1 MYIQDGVYLIKR
13 QLNIQILILYKDTL
27 TKYDAIQTITY
38 DSFEKTKT
46 FEEVQTK
53 FSLDV

>member
-1 MYIQDGVYLIKR
+1 MYIQNGVYHIKR

-38 DSFEKTKT
+38 GSFEKTKT
-46 FEEVQTK
+46 FEEV
-53 FSLDV
+53 